1 MDSFPGNLN
10 DWYYNTARML
20 RALKRAGIDTRRL
33 RQEFHRLESQVLKH
47 FRVYFRKEVYRL
59 RSLNNVKFFVL
70 CFPHDM
76 HPEVLSFM
84 EQLHAELE
92 MCGER
97 MQSERTDE
105 PNRMMKDAK
114 QVRKQIESM
123 NTDRLLTNYWYE
135 TVESQIDEP
144 FYLFPHKGMYSID
157 KSLYRRLLPPL

>member
-10 DWYYNTARML
+10 DWYHDTARML
-20 RALKRAGIDTRRL
+20 RALKRAGVDTREL
-33 RQEFHRLESQVLKH
+33 RQEFHRIESQVLKH

-84 EQLHAELE
+84 QQLHAELK
-92 MCGER
+92 MCGEL
-97 MQSERTDE
+97 MQSERTDK
-105 PNRMMKDAK
+105 PNRMMKDAE
-114 QVRKQIESM
+114 QVWKQINSM
-123 NTDRLLTNYWYE
+123 HTSRQLTNNWYK
-135 TVESQIDEP
+135 TVESQIDGP
-144 FYLFPHKGMYSID
+144 FSLFSHKGMYGID